1 VNEIISNVQK
11 VREKIAEA
19 AMKSGRRAEDIILV
33 AATKM
38 NDAERVRAAIS
49 AGVDVAGENRVQ
61 ELMDKFDQN
70 AYEGAPLHFIGN
82 LQTNKV
88 KYLIGKVALI
98 QSVDSIKLARE
109 IGRLAVKAGI
119 VQDILIEINI
129 GGEESKGGI
138 EPDEIYGFIDEI
150 LQIEGVFV
158 RGLMTIP
165 PILGADNK
173 NIAYFEKMHEL
184 FIDIKA
190 KKYDN
195 ISMDFLSMGMSD
207 DYYDAILHGANMVRV
222 GTGIFGRRNYA
233 QI

>member
-1 VNEIISNVQK
+1 MSEIFENVKQI
-11 VREKIAEA
+11 RAKIAEA
-19 AMKSGRRAEDIILV
+19 AEKSGRRAEDIILV

-38 NDAERVRAAIS
+38 NDADRVREAIE
-49 AGVDVAGENRVQ
+49 AGIDVSGENRVQ
-61 ELMDKFDQN
+61 ELLDKYEKG
-70 AYEGAPLHFIGN
+70 AYDGAPLHFIGN

-88 KYLIGKVALI
+88 KYLIGKVSLI
-98 QSVDSIKLARE
+98 QSVDSVKLARE

-119 VQDILIEINI
+119 VQDILVEVNI

-138 EPDEIYGFIDEI
+138 APENLSELLDEISK
-150 LQIEGVFV
+150 IEGIFV

-165 PILGADNK
+165 PILGVREK
-173 NIAYFEKMHEL
+173 NIAYFAKMREL
-184 FIDIKA
+184 FIDIGA

-207 DYYDAILHGANMVRV
+207 DYYDAILYGANMVRV

-233 QI
+233 

>member
-1 VNEIISNVQK
+1 MNEIISNVQK

-184 FIDIKA
+184 FIDIKS

>member
-1 VNEIISNVQK
+1 MSEIFENVK
-11 VREKIAEA
+11 KIKANIAEA
-19 AMKSGRRAEDIILV
+19 AEKSGRRPEDIILV

-38 NDAERVRAAIS
+38 NDASRVREAIAAGI
-49 AGVDVAGENRVQ
+49 DVSGENRVQ
-61 ELMDKFDQN
+61 ELLDKYEEN

-88 KYLIGKVALI
+88 KYLIGKVSLI

-119 VQDILIEINI
+119 VQDILIQINI

-138 EPDEIYGFIDEI
+138 SPEDLDSFILEVA
-150 LQIEGVFV
+150 QIEGVRV

-165 PILGADNK
+165 PILGANNK
-173 NIAYFEKMHEL
+173 NIAYFEKMHKL

-207 DYYDAILHGANMVRV
+207 DYYDAVLCGANMVRV
-222 GTGIFGRRNYA
+222 GTGIFGRRNYT
-233 QI
+233 

>member
-1 VNEIISNVQK
+1 MNEIISNVQK

-184 FIDIKA
+184 FIDIKS

-195 ISMDFLSMGMSD
+195 ISMEYLSMGMSN
-207 DYYDAILHGANMVRV
+207 DYESAVEQGANIVRI
-222 GTGIFGRRNYA
+222 GSALFK
-233 QI
+233 

>member
-1 VNEIISNVQK
+1 MSEIFENVQK
-11 VREKIAEA
+11 IRTRIAEA
-19 AMKSGRRAEDIILV
+19 AEKSGRRAEDIILV

-38 NDAERVRAAIS
+38 NDADRVREAIK
-49 AGVDVAGENRVQ
+49 AGIDVSGENRVQ
-61 ELMDKFDQN
+61 ELLDKYEKN
-70 AYEGAPLHFIGN
+70 AYSGAPLHFIGN

-88 KYLIGKVALI
+88 KYLIGKVSLI

-119 VQDILIEINI
+119 VQDVLIEINI

-138 EPDEIYGFIDEI
+138 SPDELDAFLNEIAVIDGI
-150 LQIEGVFV
+150 QV

-173 NIAYFEKMHEL
+173 NITYFEKMHKL
-184 FIDIKA
+184 FIDIGA

-207 DYYDAILHGANMVRV
+207 DYYDAILCGANMVRV

-233 QI
+233 L

>member
-184 FIDIKA
+184 FIDIKS

-207 DYYDAILHGANMVRV
+207 DYYDAILCGANMVRV
-222 GTGIFGRRNYA
+222 GTGIFGRRNYM
-233 QI
+233 

>member
-184 FIDIKA
+184 FIDIKS

>member
-1 VNEIISNVQK
+1 MSEIFENVK
-11 VREKIAEA
+11 KLRENIAEA
-19 AMKSGRRAEDIILV
+19 AEKSGRRAEDIILV

-38 NDAERVRAAIS
+38 NGADRVRDAIAAGI
-49 AGVDVAGENRVQ
+49 DVSGENRVQ
-61 ELMDKFDQN
+61 ELLDKYEQN

-88 KYLIGKVALI
+88 KYLIGKVSLI
-98 QSVDSIKLARE
+98 QSVDSMKLARE

-138 EPDEIYGFIDEI
+138 PPEELDAFIDEVSK
-150 LQIEGVFV
+150 IEGVKI

-165 PILGADNK
+165 PILGANNK
-173 NIAYFEKMHEL
+173 NIIYFEKMHKL

-195 ISMDFLSMGMSD
+195 ISMDFLSMDMSD
-207 DYYDAILHGANMVRV
+207 DYYDAILCGANMVRV
-222 GTGIFGRRNYA
+222 GTGIFGRRNYT
-233 QI
+233 

>member
-1 VNEIISNVQK
+1 MSEIFENVK
-11 VREKIAEA
+11 TIRARIADA
-19 AMKSGRRAEDIILV
+19 AEKSGRRAEDIVLV

-38 NDAERVRAAIS
+38 NDADRVREAIAAGI
-49 AGVDVAGENRVQ
+49 DVSGENRVQ
-61 ELMDKFDQN
+61 ELLDKYEQN
-70 AYEGAPLHFIGN
+70 AYDGAPLHFIGN

-138 EPDEIYGFIDEI
+138 PPHELDAFIEEVSK
-150 LQIEGVFV
+150 IEGIFV

-173 NIAYFEKMHEL
+173 NIAYFEKMHKL
-184 FIDIKA
+184 FIDIST

-195 ISMDFLSMGMSD
+195 IIMDFLSMGMSD

-222 GTGIFGRRNYA
+222 GTGIFGRRNYV
-233 QI
+233 

>member
-1 VNEIISNVQK
+1 MSEIFENVNRIRQN
-11 VREKIAEA
+11 IAEA
-19 AMKSGRRAEDIILV
+19 AEKSGRCAEDIVLV

-38 NDAERVRAAIS
+38 NDAARVREAIE
-49 AGVDVAGENRVQ
+49 AGIDVAGENRVQ
-61 ELMDKFDQN
+61 ELIDKYEQG

-88 KYLIGKVALI
+88 KYLIGKVSLI

-109 IGRLAVKAGI
+109 IGRLATKAGI

-138 EPDEIYGFIDEI
+138 APEELDAFIDDVTK
-150 LQIEGVFV
+150 IEGVFV

-165 PILGADNK
+165 PILGANNK
-173 NIAYFEKMHEL
+173 NIVYFEKMHQL

-222 GTGIFGRRNYA
+222 GTGIFGRRNYNLV
-233 QI
+233 